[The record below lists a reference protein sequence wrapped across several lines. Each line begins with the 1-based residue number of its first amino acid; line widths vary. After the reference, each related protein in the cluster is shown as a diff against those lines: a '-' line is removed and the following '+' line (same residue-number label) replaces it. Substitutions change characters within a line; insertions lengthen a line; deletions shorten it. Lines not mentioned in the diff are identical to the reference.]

1 VGRKLGWTETD
12 WRLSTNL
19 SASSF
24 YYIFLDIAYDVFGM
38 TFYLENDLR
47 PDVLFPPVLVV
58 DTLVA
63 QRLQTVIL
71 PLAE

>member
-1 VGRKLGWTETD
+1 VGRKLGWIEAD
-12 WRLSTNL
+12 RRLSANL
-19 SASSF
+19 ASF
-24 YYIFLDIAYDVFGM
+24 FCRIFLDIAYDVLGM

-71 PLAE
+71 PLAG